1 MVSYQHFES
10 VVLKESIKE
19 IYDSNFEIILNLK
32 VLALMTLNCT
42 TLPYEGKT

>member
-10 VVLKESIKE
+10 VVLKVSIKE

-42 TLPYEGKT
+42 TLPYKGKT